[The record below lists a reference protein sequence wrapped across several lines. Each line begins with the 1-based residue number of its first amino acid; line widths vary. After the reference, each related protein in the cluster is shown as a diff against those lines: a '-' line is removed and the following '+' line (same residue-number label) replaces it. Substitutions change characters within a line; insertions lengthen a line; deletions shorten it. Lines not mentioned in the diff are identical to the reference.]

1 VEAATMTLLA
11 PRRIVFLTLLALG
24 AMPPALAAETVHKG
38 IVVLV
43 QFPDVRHQIDRSM
56 VQARFSRH
64 LNAYVREMSYNQV
77 SLQVDVTRTWY
88 TLPEPVSRYR
98 ISSRNL
104 GVDKSRVSQLIDDA
118 LRAADA
124 EVDFEDYAFAVVFM
138 GARVADYG
146 MVGLCGF
153 PGMLGWST
161 TRDLRTKSGNAVRGG
176 VAIFTSQ
183 AHLGT
188 LFHDVAHILGGVK
201 DGKRMV
207 PCLYDHDLQA
217 RPGPMRETFVD
228 ATINLGFWD
237 PMSCHYYRRQIGPP
251 GLTAWTKLR
260 LGWLDSSKVSTVKA
274 GERTEVLLGPLEEGR
289 SSTLVV
295 KIPLSRT
302 TYYLVENRQ
311 PIGFDQGLP
320 GSGVLIMYADDEV
333 AECRH
338 GQAPVKLVNANPS
351 IPHLE
356 GAAFD
361 VATRA
366 SFQDDKRGV
375 TIRLLEKTGGAYKVL
390 VDRAGK

>member
-1 VEAATMTLLA
+1 MKRVGLRRVVLLS
-11 PRRIVFLTLLALG
+11 LLALVVL
-24 AMPPALAAETVHKG
+24 PPGLEAETIHKG

-43 QFPDVRHQIDRSM
+43 QFPDVRHQVDRNI
-56 VQARFSRH
+56 VQARFSRQ

-88 TLPEPVSRYR
+88 TLPDPVGRYR

-104 GVDKSRVSQLIDDA
+104 EVDKSRISKLIDDA

-124 EVDFEDYAFAVVFM
+124 EVDFKDYAFVVVFM
-138 GARVADYG
+138 GARLADYG

-153 PGMLGWST
+153 PGMLGGAA
-161 TRDLRTKSGNAVRGG
+161 RDLRTASGDVVKGG
-176 VAIFTSQ
+176 VAIFTYE

-188 LFHDVAHILGGVK
+188 LFHDVAHILGGVQ
-201 DGKRMV
+201 DGKRWV

-228 ATINLGFWD
+228 ATVNLGFWD
-237 PMSCHYYRRQIGPP
+237 PMSCHYYKRQIGPP
-251 GLTAWTKLR
+251 GLTSWTKLR
-260 LGWLDSSKVSTVKA
+260 LGWLDPAKVRTVKP
-274 GERTEVLLGPLEEGR
+274 GERAEILLGPLEEGR
-289 SSTLVV
+289 SETLVV
-295 KIPLSRT
+295 RIPVSRT

-311 PIGFDQGLP
+311 PVGFDQGPP

-338 GQAPVKLVNANPS
+338 GQAPVKLVDANPS
-351 IPHLE
+351 VPHLE

-361 VATRA
+361 VTTRSA
-366 SFQDDKRGV
+366 FLDEKRGV
-375 TIRLLEKTGGAYKVL
+375 SMRLLEKTGGAYRVL
-390 VDRAGK
+390 IDRTRK